1 MKAEK
6 MNYKKPSLSETT
18 ETGNNNKS
26 RQLFAVFCMDND
38 VDRVDRSRNMFFG
51 KGKQRGKKIAFAYCP
66 TGMFCRQFYEDAE
79 GLVVVTN
86 SKIMTFD
93 LSELIIDMSSN
104 RVTANGVKAYTAYPK
119 DFISVD

>member
-6 MNYKKPSLSETT
+6 MSYIKPSLSMTT

-26 RQLFAVFCMDND
+26 RQVFSIFCMVND

-66 TGMFCRQFYEDAE
+66 TGLFCRQFYEDAE
-79 GLVVVTN
+79 GLVVLTN
-86 SKIMTFD
+86 SKLITFD
-93 LSELIIDMSSN
+93 RSDLILDMSSN
-104 RVTANGVKAYTAYPK
+104 RITKDGVKAYTAYPK